1 MEVYEFEKSLLTRL
15 QETSDVLCARGIALP
30 ASEVRTE
37 WANYVE
43 MAIEPTGWQAQWRIP
58 RVMCEELSLK
68 YPTIVVGTVEQVLFD
83 ELKAIFVVEAVQDDD
98 VHMPERQ
105 VLALEELWP
114 LKEQENDAL
123 NVDRTADCLDRLRF
137 FYQHVWMPWDNDED
151 DDGSDWAEKNLYD
164 RVKFYY
170 DVKKRVMSKR
180 LVSHVMA
187 LLAEANY
194 VQKKRELLEMEVDEE
209 EENGS
214 DDETEPENKRANKL
228 VELHLRLNVIKNE
241 MKILEDPTLR
251 DAFEKVRFGSPAEK
265 QTNEEAS
272 IVVHTGTMDQH
283 IKYLQEAKSIVGNSK
298 TVRICDSLQGALEKC
313 AASNEL
319 YLPPGRHEIKFLEYL
334 NGGGLLK
341 AVSTVR
347 FADAC
352 KAGQLHVIEDA
363 AAVVCS
369 KDDDSV
375 LLTVDG
381 DYCFENVMLD
391 CINVRT
397 GVLIKQGNVI
407 FKNCFLIGDAT
418 SSTKQGIVVFGNS
431 KITLQNCVLKDFS
444 TGIYT
449 NENCQICLR
458 DSIVLECTRGIEIL
472 SGGNASFQSTEIHN
486 CKSYGVLLEVD
497 DLNVPED
504 SEQTRLLCND
514 YNGIGRS
521 ELSFEGSCS
530 FRDNGKANFVI
541 SKSGSCKFNNSCFVE
556 QATPSNVSNRQVCSN
571 GTDEALD
578 QSVPN
583 GNLDDY
589 KGQLDDVGKL
599 LWGSNMTNGHDGK
612 QFDSSECDTFESSTD
627 NDGTDLYS
635 TVNDK
640 SECTTTSGAS
650 SCSTGIE
657 SSAVIE
663 IDESVIEID

>member
-68 YPTIVVGTVEQVLFD
+68 YPTLVVGTVEQVLFD

-105 VLALEELWP
+105 VVALEELTP

-180 LVSHVMA
+180 LVSHVLA

-194 VQKKRELLEMEVDEE
+194 VQKKRELLEMEVDEAD
-209 EENGS
+209 ENTS
-214 DDETEPENKRANKL
+214 DGENEQENKRTNKL

-251 DAFEKVRFGSPAEK
+251 EAFEKVRFGSGTEN

-272 IVVHTGTMDQH
+272 IVVHTGTLDQH
-283 IKYLQEAKSIVGNSK
+283 IEYLKEAKSIVGNSK
-298 TVRICDSLQGALEKC
+298 TVRICDSLQGALEKVP
-313 AASNEL
+313 STNEV
-319 YLPPGRHEIKFLEYL
+319 YLPRGTHAIKFLEYL

-341 AVSTVR
+341 AVSAIR
-347 FADAC
+347 FVDVC
-352 KAGQLHVIEDA
+352 REGQLHSIKGTAVIS
-363 AAVVCS
+363 S

-391 CINVRT
+391 CVNVRT
-397 GVLIKQGNVI
+397 GVLIKQGNVT
-407 FKNCFLIGDAT
+407 FKNCYLIGDAK
-418 SSTKQGIVVFGNS
+418 SSTKQGLVVFGNS
-431 KITLQNCVLKDFS
+431 KITLQGCVLKGFS
-444 TGIYT
+444 TGIYA
-449 NENCQICLR
+449 NENCQIHLS
-458 DSIVLECTRGIEIL
+458 DSIVLECIRGIEV
-472 SGGNASFQSTEIHN
+472 SCGGNATFQTSEIRD
-486 CKSYGVLLEVD
+486 CKSYGMLLEVD
-497 DLNVPED
+497 ELNVSQESD
-504 SEQTRLLCND
+504 ENRILYND
-514 YNGIGRS
+514 YNEIGRS
-521 ELSFEGSCS
+521 ELIFKGICN
-530 FRDNGKANFVI
+530 FRDNGKANFI
-541 SKSGSCKFNNSCFVE
+541 ICKSGSSKFNNSCFTE
-556 QATPSNVSNRQVCSN
+556 QPAQ
-571 GTDEALD
+571 
-578 QSVPN
+578 PN
-583 GNLDDY
+583 
-589 KGQLDDVGKL
+589 KRK
-599 LWGSNMTNGHDGK
+599 NMED
-612 QFDSSECDTFESSTD
+612 
-627 NDGTDLYS
+627 
-635 TVNDK
+635 
-640 SECTTTSGAS
+640 
-650 SCSTGIE
+650 
-657 SSAVIE
+657 
-663 IDESVIEID
+663 

>member
-1 MEVYEFEKSLLTRL
+1 M
-15 QETSDVLCARGIALP
+15 
-30 ASEVRTE
+30 
-37 WANYVE
+37 
-43 MAIEPTGWQAQWRIP
+43 
-58 RVMCEELSLK
+58 
-68 YPTIVVGTVEQVLFD
+68 
-83 ELKAIFVVEAVQDDD
+83 
-98 VHMPERQ
+98 
-105 VLALEELWP
+105 
-114 LKEQENDAL
+114 
-123 NVDRTADCLDRLRF
+123 
-137 FYQHVWMPWDNDED
+137 
-151 DDGSDWAEKNLYD
+151 
-164 RVKFYY
+164 
-170 DVKKRVMSKR
+170 
-180 LVSHVMA
+180 
-187 LLAEANY
+187 
-194 VQKKRELLEMEVDEE
+194 
-209 EENGS
+209 
-214 DDETEPENKRANKL
+214 
-228 VELHLRLNVIKNE
+228 
-241 MKILEDPTLR
+241 
-251 DAFEKVRFGSPAEK
+251 
-265 QTNEEAS
+265 
-272 IVVHTGTMDQH
+272 
-283 IKYLQEAKSIVGNSK
+283 
-298 TVRICDSLQGALEKC
+298 
-313 AASNEL
+313 
-319 YLPPGRHEIKFLEYL
+319 
-334 NGGGLLK
+334 
-341 AVSTVR
+341 
-347 FADAC
+347 
-352 KAGQLHVIEDA
+352 
-363 AAVVCS
+363 
-369 KDDDSV
+369 
-375 LLTVDG
+375 
-381 DYCFENVMLD
+381 
-391 CINVRT
+391 
-397 GVLIKQGNVI
+397 
-407 FKNCFLIGDAT
+407 
-418 SSTKQGIVVFGNS
+418 
-431 KITLQNCVLKDFS
+431 LKDFS